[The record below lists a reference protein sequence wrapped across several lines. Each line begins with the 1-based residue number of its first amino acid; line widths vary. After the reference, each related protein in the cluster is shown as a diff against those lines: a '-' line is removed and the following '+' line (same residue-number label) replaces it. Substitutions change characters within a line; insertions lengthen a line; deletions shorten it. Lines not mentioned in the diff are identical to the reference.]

1 MADKA
6 KEHFMKSFRRQQMES
21 HNITSQRENL
31 EKINKLVAN
40 TSIDFN
46 RIYDDPIYH
55 KDGFFDEQFYN
66 ELEEA
71 EVKRQ
76 LALEEGDL
84 QPSDLSM
91 CDPDTSPT
99 VNQPSSVIDDQYF
112 GNFEQSNSNSV
123 EILNK
128 FSGEKDITD
137 SDLGPIDA
145 QYFSPSTDNAVEQV
159 SSPSQGIPSVE
170 DIDDLNIVDKQMF
183 GIGEA
188 CSPHSNTNN
197 SSINTQHDKS
207 NYQQLSAHCRV
218 SKPLSSVNKTIQT
231 SVESSDQKMKK
242 RPGVSSVDLEP
253 RDSMS
258 NQNTTPKNSNQDF
271 QSSVVRS
278 KGELVLNALVP
289 DLSKEPSY
297 CVVDLLVDTIVYEDE
312 RVVCLNKPYSLASQD
327 GEAVFHSVTKYL
339 PELAKRLKYDG
350 SLYLCHR
357 LDKSVSGVLL
367 LAKGEAEA
375 VHIKRRFEVGN
386 LYKFYTAL
394 TCGVPKPLAGVIDIP
409 IGIDTKTKHGIYRSV
424 LLSHDT
430 KTRRRGVYSAV
441 TKYQV
446 VKQNNTAAL
455 VELEPE
461 TGRKHQLRV
470 HLADGISTPILGDH
484 KYSHRDKLAPQ
495 WLHKEILTKFNL
507 KPMNARQMPL
517 HLHARRLVLPNY
529 FRNGQEL
536 TLTAKLPKFFSR
548 SIKLMKFFR
557 R

>member
-1 MADKA
+1 VLLYFGSGIKV
-6 KEHFMKSFRRQQMES
+6 FSCSRCSFICKLVSEES
-21 HNITSQRENL
+21 QHYFKIGFYNFFRENL

-271 QSSVVRS
+271 QSRY
-278 KGELVLNALVP
+278 K
-289 DLSKEPSY
+289 
-297 CVVDLLVDTIVYEDE
+297 LLY
-312 RVVCLNKPYSLASQD
+312 
-327 GEAVFHSVTKYL
+327 
-339 PELAKRLKYDG
+339 
-350 SLYLCHR
+350 
-357 LDKSVSGVLL
+357 
-367 LAKGEAEA
+367 
-375 VHIKRRFEVGN
+375 
-386 LYKFYTAL
+386 
-394 TCGVPKPLAGVIDIP
+394 
-409 IGIDTKTKHGIYRSV
+409 
-424 LLSHDT
+424 
-430 KTRRRGVYSAV
+430 
-441 TKYQV
+441 
-446 VKQNNTAAL
+446 
-455 VELEPE
+455 
-461 TGRKHQLRV
+461 
-470 HLADGISTPILGDH
+470 
-484 KYSHRDKLAPQ
+484 
-495 WLHKEILTKFNL
+495 
-507 KPMNARQMPL
+507 
-517 HLHARRLVLPNY
+517 
-529 FRNGQEL
+529 
-536 TLTAKLPKFFSR
+536 
-548 SIKLMKFFR
+548 
-557 R
+557 